1 MGGQRGRLGGWR
13 ETVRLGE
20 VFVNADVVTMDPALP
35 SAQAFAAVGGR
46 FTAIGS
52 NQELR
57 RWVDRERGVVD
68 LGGRTVIPGLIES
81 HSHPSLYAL
90 TLLQTDCRTP
100 PNWTLSEV
108 KGRVKAMAEAL
119 GAGRWVRGWGYD
131 DTLISE
137 GRHLTRTDL
146 DDAAPANPVLVSHV
160 SGHLAYANSL
170 ALAIA
175 GIGAG
180 TPQPPGGEIPRDE
193 RGLPTGLLK
202 EHAAQELVLRHIPPY
217 STQAFKDAL
226 GQTIRLYNEAGIT
239 SSHDAAVG
247 YFREG
252 RQVLQAYGELEE
264 EGRLDLRIYLNVV
277 EGLYGDLPDR
287 GPDTIFGS
295 ERLQLGCV
303 KLFQDGSIQALTAA
317 LEEPYQNAPGWRGDI
332 IHPQDVLDQLVEH
345 YHRRGIQVAVHA
357 NGDRAI
363 ESALQALE
371 RAQRLQPRDDARHL
385 IIHCQLASGDQI
397 SRMKRLG
404 VIPSFF
410 VNHVY
415 YWGDRHAT
423 LFLGSERAARI
434 DPLAT
439 AVKEGLV
446 FTLHSDLPVT
456 PVDPLFS
463 MHCAV
468 NRRTREGV
476 VLGPQER
483 ISPLDALRAYTVH
496 GAYCSFEE
504 NAKGSIEVGKAADFV
519 VLSENPLT
527 VPPERIQDIRVL
539 RTVLGGRTV
548 YEAGQEA

>member
-1 MGGQRGRLGGWR
+1 VADEQIFL
-13 ETVRLGE
+13 
-20 VFVNADVVTMDPALP
+20 NAHVVTMNPALP
-35 SAQAFAAVGGR
+35 SAQAFAVVGGR
-46 FTAIGS
+46 FAAVGS

-57 RWVDRERGVVD
+57 RWVDREREVVD
-68 LGGRTVIPGLIES
+68 LGGRTVVPGFIES

-100 PNWTLSEV
+100 PNRSLSEV
-108 KGRVKAMAEAL
+108 KERVRAMAEAL

-137 GRHLTRTDL
+137 GRHLNRTDL

-175 GIGAG
+175 GIDAG

-217 STQAFKDAL
+217 STQELKDAL
-226 GQTIRLYNEAGIT
+226 GQTMRVYHQAGIT

-252 RQVLQAYGELEE
+252 RQVFQAYGELEE

-277 EGLYGDLPDR
+277 EGLYRDLPDR
-287 GPDTIFGS
+287 GPETKFGS
-295 ERLQLGCV
+295 GRLRLGCV
-303 KLFQDGSIQALTAA
+303 KIFQDGSIQALTAA
-317 LEEPYQNAPGWRGDI
+317 LEEPYQNAPGRRGDLL
-332 IHPQDVLDQLVEH
+332 HPQEFLDALAER

-371 RAQRLQPRDDARHL
+371 RAQRLHPRDDARHL
-385 IIHCQLASGDQI
+385 MIHCQLASQDQI
-397 SRMKRLG
+397 RRMKRLG

-415 YWGDRHAT
+415 YWGDRHAA
-423 LFLGSERAARI
+423 LFLGPERAARI

-439 AVKEGLV
+439 AVKEGLI

-463 MHCAV
+463 MYCAV

-476 VLGPQER
+476 VLGPEER
-483 ISPLDALRAYTVH
+483 IAPVEALRAYTVH

-519 VLSENPLT
+519 VLSANPLA
-527 VPPERIQDIRVL
+527 VPPERIKDIMVL

-548 YEAGQEA
+548 HEAG